1 MEISGGC
8 LVLAEGECEET
19 VLRKEELV
27 GKVTLME
34 VLTCTCR
41 GQAGRR

>member
-1 MEISGGC
+1 M
-8 LVLAEGECEET
+8 AEGECEET
-19 VLRKEELV
+19 VLRKEDLV

-34 VLTCTCR
+34 VSMCQDPIICTCR